1 MTRRTTLFI
10 VFAFEIALLL
20 FVAAW
25 SALADTENSNNWFIE
40 GRYQASLYEGT
51 GWSSSEYDTP
61 GSESSQIQSATSE
74 SRDKL
79 NSAGFAVGYLI
90 NGGNTSIGL
99 GYENFGSSVW
109 KTGQFTAKDG
119 RVFDSSEYPMT
130 MRNFMIEV
138 THTYPLEKDRFA
150 FALAGIG
157 QAIIKTSG
165 FAKTLSGARVAGQV
179 YDRQVENISA
189 RLGGGMGVNLAQSTQ
204 LIGVLQYSNYG
215 QSETV
220 GHFAGNNGIRDYDM
234 GIFKTD
240 VNAVEAS
247 IRLRYLF

>member
-79 NSAGFAVGYLI
+79 NSAGFAVGY
-90 NGGNTSIGL
+90 
-99 GYENFGSSVW
+99 
-109 KTGQFTAKDG
+109 
-119 RVFDSSEYPMT
+119 
-130 MRNFMIEV
+130 
-138 THTYPLEKDRFA
+138 
-150 FALAGIG
+150 
-157 QAIIKTSG
+157 
-165 FAKTLSGARVAGQV
+165 
-179 YDRQVENISA
+179 
-189 RLGGGMGVNLAQSTQ
+189 
-204 LIGVLQYSNYG
+204 
-215 QSETV
+215 
-220 GHFAGNNGIRDYDM
+220 FAGNNGIRDYDM